1 MSAKNEIEF
10 PQPLR
15 EWSGEP
21 ELTIYLFEE
30 SGTDAYIKDM
40 VDDWFKRCIED
51 MPKGYYTQS
60 TKIKFYTPPT
70 ETEYGIWVDKWFSQ
84 FRNKGEKE

>member
-1 MSAKNEIEF
+1 LSANNQKWHEYGKTQYAFPEIWTADECGDF
-10 PQPLR
+10 
-15 EWSGEP
+15 
-21 ELTIYLFEE
+21 Y
-30 SGTDAYIKDM
+30 DAEYI
-40 VDDWFKRCIED
+40 DDWFKRCIED

-84 FRNKGEKE
+84 FRNKCQK